1 MNSLTFD
8 WTITAGTIIQVATM
22 VILAIAAYHAIK
34 GQLAIFNNTLSTH
47 AKSLE
52 EHSQKLIT
60 VDERIIKI
68 VADLQRL
75 IGRSEVLI
83 DRHRV
88 QNRGGDDGG

>member
-8 WTITAGTIIQVATM
+8 WTISAGVVIQVITM
-22 VILAIAAYHAIK
+22 VVLAVAAYHAIK
-34 GQLAIFNNTLSTH
+34 GQLAIFNNTLSAH

-52 EHSQKLIT
+52 DHSQKLIT

-88 QNRGGDDGG
+88 QNGGQSSGS